1 LQITHYNNSFLSVAS
16 QGERIVCD
24 PWIGKA
30 NSGGWHS
37 FPEFPIDTLALHLS
51 DAKWVYVSHLHDD
64 HYHPETLKLCRLLD
78 REFIIKRFKSPTLRD
93 RLKRLGVKRVH
104 EVDCFTVQRFGP
116 FELSI
121 FPQMS
126 SNTSG
131 LSDDV
136 NYDLD
141 TSIAIKADGAVFFN
155 QVDNPFSK
163 EDVSRVWDYIVQS
176 LGEIDVACLKIGAAS
191 EYPQLFLDIDQAAE
205 KSRIVQKSLAHLGVC
220 LRQLKP
226 KYFFPAG
233 GTYIIPGWMS
243 VYNDKIA
250 QPDIA
255 EITEFI
261 KSEDLPSRPIALE
274 GGNFLAL
281 SSTHSDAQVGVGLA
295 PIGLVRQNAI
305 ELHRN
310 DSYLYEDIQAPS
322 WSITA
327 AMLNVA
333 SNNWKS
339 KASKDHLQIRQSIR
353 FEVYSRLM
361 LDDDRPDM
369 SLCLGSYQL
378 NTSAGSDAGELVI
391 HIDQRALIGC
401 LTRRLIWN
409 GVLGS
414 LCLYERRPNRFYPT
428 DVFSLNYLVLT
439 NEQAHSFGELG

>member
-1 LQITHYNNSFLSVAS
+1 MKIIHFSNSFISVTS

-24 PWIGKA
+24 PWVGKA
-30 NSGGWHS
+30 NAGGWQS
-37 FPEFPIDTLALHLS
+37 FPEFSVDVLAMDLA

-64 HYHPETLKLCRLLD
+64 HFHAETLKSCRLLD
-78 REFIIKRFKSPTLRD
+78 REFIIKRFKSPVLRD
-93 RLKRLGVKRVH
+93 RLRRLGVTRIH
-104 EVDCFTVQRFGP
+104 EVDCFSVQRFGP

-131 LSDDV
+131 LADDV

-141 TSIAIKADGAVFFN
+141 TSIAIKADGVVFFN
-155 QVDNPFSK
+155 QVDNPLSK
-163 EDVSRVWDYIVQS
+163 DDLSSLRDFIVQN
-176 LGEIDVACLKIGAAS
+176 LGEIDVACFKSGAAS
-191 EYPQLFLDIDQAAE
+191 EYPHLFLGIDQAGE
-205 KSRIVQKSLAHLGVC
+205 KRRIIQHSLAHLEAS

-243 VYNDKIA
+243 IYNDKIA
-250 QPDIA
+250 QPDFDDILDY
-255 EITEFI
+255 I
-261 KSEDLPSRPIALE
+261 KATDLPCRPIVLE
-274 GGNFLAL
+274 GGRFLVL
-281 SSTHSDAQVGVGLA
+281 SSSQSDVQVGEGNIPVELG
-295 PIGLVRQNAI
+295 RRKAI
-305 ELHRN
+305 ESHIG
-310 DSYLYEDIQAPS
+310 DSYLYEDILAPS
-322 WSITA
+322 WTNTVEL
-327 AMLNVA
+327 LNVA
-333 SNNWKS
+333 SNNWRS
-339 KASKDHLQIRQSIR
+339 KATKDHLQISQSIR

-361 LDDDRPDM
+361 LDDDRPDI

-378 NTSAGSDAGELVI
+378 NTLAGSDAGELVI

-439 NEQAHSFGELG
+439 NEQAHSIGELG